1 MEWIANPEIWL
12 SLITLTTLEIVL
24 GVDNLVFIAIL
35 ADRLP
40 EHQRQMA
47 RRIGLGLAL
56 ITRILLLVTLTWMM
70 SLVEPLFEIFGA
82 LISGRDLILIGGG
95 LFLTAKAVV
104 EIHHRLEPAGPGP
117 GAVATRAAASFAW
130 VVIQISLLDIVFSL
144 DSVLTAIGMVREL
157 PVMIA
162 AIVIAM
168 LLMLVAAEP
177 VGRFVNK
184 HPTVLMLALSFLI
197 LIGVTLIADGLGFHI
212 PKGYIYFSVAFA
224 IFVEVLNLMFRRRAA
239 ARSRR

>member
-1 MEWIANPEIWL
+1 
-12 SLITLTTLEIVL
+12 
-24 GVDNLVFIAIL
+24 
-35 ADRLP
+35 
-40 EHQRQMA
+40 
-47 RRIGLGLAL
+47 IGLGLAL
-56 ITRILLLVTLTWMM
+56 LTRILLLFALTWMM

-104 EIHHRLEPAGPGP
+104 EIHHRLEPPEHGP
-117 GAVATRAAASFAW
+117 GAVAARTAASFLG
-130 VVIQISLLDIVFSL
+130 VVVQISLLDIVFSL

-157 PVMIA
+157 PIMIA

-184 HPTVLMLALSFLI
+184 HPTVMMLALSFLI
-197 LIGVTLIADGLGFHI
+197 LIGVTLVADGLGFHI

-224 IFVEVLNLMFRRRAA
+224 IFVEALNLLVRRRRAA
-239 ARSRR
+239 ARKQP